1 MSWHNADYFSQL
13 STRDLM
19 RLLTWSNRQR
29 SKWGLS
35 MAYDER
41 FLKTPIGTVLA
52 ESRDILNLLYEDVD
66 LAERMW
72 KHQDSQFWRRTFIR
86 SVFALIEGFTYRLKQ
101 VALEA
106 SKKFRVELSK
116 SEMALLLE
124 ESYEVNEKGQ
134 AESKPDFIQL
144 PRNIKFAF
152 NMYSRAY
159 GLNYK
164 LKIDDNG
171 WLSFKEAL
179 KVRNRLT
186 HPKSTSDVLVSDQDM
201 SYAENAA
208 IWFVRSSDEIQRA
221 MIEEMKVKIQAK
233 EGNADLA

>member
-1 MSWHNADYFSQL
+1 MNVPQSDYE
-13 STRDLM
+13 
-19 RLLTWSNRQR
+19 RL
-29 SKWGLS
+29 
-35 MAYDER
+35 
-41 FLKTPIGTVLA
+41 LKTPIGKALA
-52 ESRDILNLLYEDVD
+52 ESKDILKALHEDVD

-72 KHQDSQFWRRTFIR
+72 KQQDTQFWRRTFIR
-86 SVFALIEGFTYRLKQ
+86 SVFALIEGFTYCLKQ

-106 SKKFRVELSK
+106 SKKFRVEMSK
-116 SEMALLLE
+116 SEVALLSE
-124 ESYEVNEKGQ
+124 ESYEVNDKGE
-134 AESKPDFIQL
+134 AETKTAFIQL
-144 PRNIKFAF
+144 PGNIRFVF

-208 IWFVRSSDEIQRA
+208 IWFVKSSDEVQRA
-221 MIEEMKVKIQAK
+221 MIEKMKVKIQTMK
-233 EGNADLA
+233 EARISPRN